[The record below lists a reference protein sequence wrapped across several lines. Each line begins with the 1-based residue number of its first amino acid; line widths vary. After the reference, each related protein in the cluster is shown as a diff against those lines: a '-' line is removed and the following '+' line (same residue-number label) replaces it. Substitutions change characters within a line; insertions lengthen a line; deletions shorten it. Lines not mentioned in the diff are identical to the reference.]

1 MGQTKQGAFDMTYH
15 HIDAPTKQDEEY
27 GKATKKWRLLLPNDG
42 GDEIYRSPL
51 VGYLSTSLWS
61 YSRKVDGENMR
72 VQWNGE
78 QALWNGKSNAYQ
90 CGSDITEYMNNVF
103 QEEIFEEKFGRDKNV
118 VIFGEIMGPKV
129 QTNELKLDSPSFIVF
144 DVNINGTWLCP
155 GDVCSIADYFGLN
168 TCYTYMDGGL
178 GHSDTLENLIKRVA
192 GGEFKD
198 WEGIVATPLV
208 EIRDQSGG
216 RVIVKIKNRDYIRDE
231 QE

>member
-1 MGQTKQGAFDMTYH
+1 MSETKQGAFDMTYH
-15 HIDAPTKQDEEY
+15 HIDAPTVQDDEY
-27 GKATKKWRLLLPNDG
+27 GRQFHKRILSVPTKEKSAVYRTELL
-42 GDEIYRSPL
+42 
-51 VGYLSTSLWS
+51 GYLSDLQWI
-61 YSRKVDGENMR
+61 YRRKLDGSNMR

-144 DVNINGTWLCP
+144 DVNINGTWLYP

-198 WEGIVATPLV
+198 WEGIVAHPLV
-208 EIRDQSGG
+208 ELRDQGG
-216 RVIVKIKNRDYIRDE
+216 HRVIVKIKNRDYLRNE
-231 QE
+231 QK

>member
-1 MGQTKQGAFDMTYH
+1 MSETKQGAFDMTYH
-15 HIDAPTKQDEEY
+15 HIDAPTVQDDEY
-27 GKATKKWRLLLPNDG
+27 GRQFHKRILSVPTKENPAVYRTELL
-42 GDEIYRSPL
+42 
-51 VGYLSTSLWS
+51 GYLSDLQWI
-61 YSRKVDGENMR
+61 YRRKLDGSNMR

-129 QTNELKLDSPSFIVF
+129 QTNELKLDSPSFIIF
-144 DVNINGTWLCP
+144 DVNINGTWLYP
-155 GDVCSIADYFGLN
+155 GDVCNIADYFGLN

-198 WEGIVATPLV
+198 WEGVVATPLL
-208 EIRDQSGG
+208 EMRDQGWQRDISAQ
-216 RVIVKIKNRDYIRDE
+216 KNKN
-231 QE
+231 